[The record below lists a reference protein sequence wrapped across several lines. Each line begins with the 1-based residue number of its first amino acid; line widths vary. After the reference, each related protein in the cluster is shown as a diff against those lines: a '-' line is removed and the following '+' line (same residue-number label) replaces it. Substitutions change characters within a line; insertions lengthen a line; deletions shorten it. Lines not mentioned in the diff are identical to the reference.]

1 MVDSFV
7 STINR
12 GAAEI
17 EGDTP
22 DRLTI
27 QLDAPYPLNAPNVEA
42 VTASPLLARV
52 EPALQLGGTVLHN
65 GVELQV
71 TIQMQEF
78 EGGMWAPTVTEGEFD
93 ASTPGILIAEKA
105 AQDLDI
111 GPGSFVTLRHPV
123 LMGEGTF
130 ALVDTGLPVLGVHP
144 HPFRFVTYMDIRHAG
159 IFGLADTANTLYALP
174 SEGAEI
180 NEVKREL
187 FNVPGVVSTEPVTI
201 LADVFRDLMEQVLG
215 LLQIVEGVVLLL
227 ALMIAFNTS
236 SISMDERAREHATM
250 FAFGISPRRVLGI
263 AITESAVIG
272 IIATLLGLLGGY
284 ALLRYVLDFTAS
296 DVSPDIQI
304 LPVLSPSTVGV
315 ALALGVLAVAAAP
328 LLNFRRLR
336 RMNIPSTLRV
346 ME

>member
-1 MVDSFV
+1 
-7 STINR
+7 
-12 GAAEI
+12 
-17 EGDTP
+17 
-22 DRLTI
+22 
-27 QLDAPYPLNAPNVEA
+27 
-42 VTASPLLARV
+42 
-52 EPALQLGGTVLHN
+52 
-65 GVELQV
+65 
-71 TIQMQEF
+71 
-78 EGGMWAPTVTEGEFD
+78 
-93 ASTPGILIAEKA
+93 
-105 AQDLDI
+105 
-111 GPGSFVTLRHPV
+111 
-123 LMGEGTF
+123 
-130 ALVDTGLPVLGVHP
+130 
-144 HPFRFVTYMDIRHAG
+144 
-159 IFGLADTANTLYALP
+159 
-174 SEGAEI
+174 
-180 NEVKREL
+180 
-187 FNVPGVVSTEPVTI
+187 
-201 LADVFRDLMEQVLG
+201 
-215 LLQIVEGVVLLL
+215 
-227 ALMIAFNTS
+227 MIAFNTS